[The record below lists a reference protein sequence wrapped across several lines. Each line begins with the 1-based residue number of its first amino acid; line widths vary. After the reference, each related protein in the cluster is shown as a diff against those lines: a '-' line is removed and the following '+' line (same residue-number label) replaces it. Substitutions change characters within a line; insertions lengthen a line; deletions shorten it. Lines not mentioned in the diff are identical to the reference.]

1 MKILKLSQCTLRHW
15 SPLYLPLAAVFILP
29 TISPVRDTGSNGTEE
44 ENETVFLNQPQCH
57 IRENENNAFKVQGI
71 NRECDSNMR
80 RTAVLSSLILHT
92 HPGDIYSRP
101 VSYYRFLQ
109 TIWVCVLQP
118 VKNKLCVIEKTRE
131 SCVFLYSDT
140 QILNCV
146 WERINGGEANCCTVQ
161 TWGKYKSHSH
171 YATELLLIIY

>member
-1 MKILKLSQCTLRHW
+1 MKILKNFLNVLSDIW
-15 SPLYLPLAAVFILP
+15 SPVYLPLAAVFILP

-109 TIWVCVLQP
+109 TI
-118 VKNKLCVIEKTRE
+118 
-131 SCVFLYSDT
+131 
-140 QILNCV
+140 
-146 WERINGGEANCCTVQ
+146 
-161 TWGKYKSHSH
+161 
-171 YATELLLIIY
+171 